1 MGMPE
6 NILNS
11 LQTIPKKVN
20 AWYKRL
26 KNKIEPPIEG
36 GFHINEN
43 IGDTLPDDEMIATEN
58 GKNLTKDIIEWL
70 EILATAVVA
79 VVIIFSLI
87 FRVATIDGDSMKNTL
102 TGANPYTKTV
112 GDKVIITNLNY
123 EPQRGDIVVISRN
136 VDNTV
141 SSSGSSDAPIIKRVI
156 AVGGQTV
163 DIDFKKGIVYVDGVA
178 LKEDY
183 ISTPTT
189 DKYDVDFPLYVPE
202 GYIFVLGDNRQDSL
216 DSRSSRIGNGG
227 LIDTR
232 YVLGHAV
239 FRIFPFDRIGRL
251 DNK

>member
-1 MGMPE
+1 ME
-6 NILNS
+6 IHKNILNS
-11 LQTIPKKVN
+11 LKAIPKKAD

-36 GFHINEN
+36 GFHIDEN
-43 IGDTLPDDEMIATEN
+43 IGDTLPDNEVITE
-58 GKNLTKDIIEWL
+58 KNSKNPTKDIIEWL
-70 EILATAVVA
+70 EIFTTAVVA
-79 VVIIFSLI
+79 VVIVFSII

-102 TGANPYTKTV
+102 IGANPITKTV

-123 EPQRGDIVVISRN
+123 EPKQGDIVVVSCN
-136 VDNTV
+136 VENTLN
-141 SSSGSSDAPIIKRVI
+141 SQPDSAAPIIKRVI

-163 DIDFKKGIVYVDGVA
+163 NIDFQKGIVYVDGEA

-183 ISTPTT
+183 ISTPTI
-189 DKYDVDFPLYVPE
+189 DKYEVEFPLYVPE
-202 GYIFVLGDNRQDSL
+202 GFIFVLGDNRENSL
-216 DSRSSRIGNGG
+216 DSRSSQIGENG

-232 YVLGHAV
+232 YVLGHAI